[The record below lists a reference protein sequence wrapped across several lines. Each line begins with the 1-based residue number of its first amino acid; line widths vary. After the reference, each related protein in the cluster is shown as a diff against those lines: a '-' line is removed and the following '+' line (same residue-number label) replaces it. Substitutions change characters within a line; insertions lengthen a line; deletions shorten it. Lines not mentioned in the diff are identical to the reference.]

1 MFQGAREKQKIKS
14 EEVQIQ
20 VVERKKAIEVEEKE
34 IQRKEKELTATVK
47 SPAEAESY
55 KMETIA
61 QGKRYRAICIVR
73 YKSLIGNRCNIPPTY
88 IRDTSSTK
96 LY

>member
-61 QGKRYRAICIVR
+61 QGKRYGSFHF
-73 YKSLIGNRCNIPPTY
+73 KSTQNRTLFNHKSQNFLQIWLT
-88 IRDTSSTK
+88 
-96 LY
+96 